1 MGTSRSAS
9 SPKKVGVHDKMM
21 VIRVTKLY
29 QYDQPSFDSLLL
41 SLISTIFWF
50 LRSRKSSVEYDSQI
64 NCPLAN

>member
-41 SLISTIFWF
+41 SLISTMFGF
-50 LRSRKSSVEYDSQI
+50 
-64 NCPLAN
+64 